1 MKITIHPQT
10 RSLHPFVQRLPGC
23 FDRSGE
29 ILHVG
34 RNTIRAF
41 DTEEGRVVV
50 KKYKRP
56 GLFNRIVYTFFRKS
70 KARRAYEHALRL
82 RALGIGSPEPLAWAE
97 TRRHGLLEDAY
108 FVCRH
113 TDYTPLCDA
122 TRRFPKADTLPLLA
136 AFARFAATLHEKGVL
151 HEDFNH
157 SNILYRAAPHTGA
170 YHFELIDAN
179 RMTFRRRVGERASLV
194 NLRRLSCPGAADLY
208 ILDAYSE
215 ARGWNVNDTIL
226 RGAVFRLLFGRR
238 QRFKAELKKHRPG
251 AAQKK
256 RGRNLDS

>member
-1 MKITIHPQT
+1 MKITLNVHTPGL
-10 RSLHPFVQRLPGC
+10 RSFVEGLPECLGS
-23 FDRSGE
+23 SGE
-29 ILHVG
+29 VLHDG

-41 DTEEGRVVV
+41 TTGEGRVVV

-56 GLFNRIVYTFFRKS
+56 GLFNRLVYTFLRKS

-82 RALGIGSPEPLAWAE
+82 RALGIDSPEPLAWAE
-97 TRRHGLLEDAY
+97 TRRGGLLEEAY
-108 FVCRH
+108 FVCRY

-122 TRRFPKADTLPLLA
+122 TRRFPQADTLPLLT

-157 SNILYRAAPHTGA
+157 SNILYRIDPETGV
-170 YHFELIDAN
+170 YRFQLIDAN
-179 RMTFRRRVGERASLV
+179 RMKFRRRVGERASIV
-194 NLRRLSCPGAADLY
+194 NLRRLSCPGAAYLY

-215 ARGWNVNDTIL
+215 ARGWNASDTIL
-226 RGAVFRLLFGRR
+226 RGAIFRLLFGRR

-251 AAQKK
+251 AVQKK
-256 RGRNLDS
+256 RG